1 MAGRPSVD
9 ASHLARA
16 LGLKEG
22 IVTTGNSLDESL
34 DDGRA
39 IIASG
44 ATVKDMEAAS
54 IAWMAEL
61 LGVPML
67 AVKAI
72 TDLVDHP
79 TATAEQF
86 TVNFANAT
94 QRLRDTLIEV
104 LEFCEDR
111 TIADLAHDR

>member
-1 MAGRPSVD
+1 
-9 ASHLARA
+9 
-16 LGLKEG
+16 
-22 IVTTGNSLDESL
+22 
-34 DDGRA
+34 
-39 IIASG
+39 
-44 ATVKDMEAAS
+44 
-54 IAWMAEL
+54 MAEL

-67 AVKAI
+67 AVKSI

-86 TVNFANAT
+86 AVNFSSAT
-94 QRLRDTLIEV
+94 QRLRDTLIAV

>member
-1 MAGRPSVD
+1 
-9 ASHLARA
+9 
-16 LGLKEG
+16 
-22 IVTTGNSLDESL
+22 
-34 DDGRA
+34 
-39 IIASG
+39 
-44 ATVKDMEAAS
+44 MEAAS

-67 AVKAI
+67 AVKSI

-86 TVNFANAT
+86 AANFTRAS
-94 QRLRDTLIEV
+94 QRLRDTLIHV